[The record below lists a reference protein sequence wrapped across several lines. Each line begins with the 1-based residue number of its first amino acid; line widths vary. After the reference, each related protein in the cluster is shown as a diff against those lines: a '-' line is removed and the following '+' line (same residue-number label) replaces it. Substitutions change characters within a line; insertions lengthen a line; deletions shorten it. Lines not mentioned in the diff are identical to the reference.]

1 MTDKPKALLVDDNAL
16 NSRLAATLL
25 GRLGWLPTVTDD
37 GLHALSLLARERFD
51 LVLLDLRMPL
61 LGGEEVCRR
70 IRQDLGLRDLPVIA
84 YTAHGVPEEKAR
96 IVAAGFNGLLLK
108 PTSFHDMR
116 LLCQQY
122 APSASL

>member
-1 MTDKPKALLVDDNAL
+1 MTQQPKALLVDDNAL

-25 GRLGWLPTVTDD
+25 RRLGWLPQMADD
-37 GLHALSLLARERFD
+37 GLHALALLAAERFD

-70 IRQDLGLRDLPVIA
+70 IREDLRLRELPVIA
-84 YTAHGVPEEKAR
+84 YTAHGMPEEQAR